1 MVILGRWYF
10 DSPGDTSMT
19 IRHFGLS
26 IAALAAVSPALCN
39 AGTAKASLD
48 ACVTAFEKTLA
59 PADEARHAFKVVY
72 DSEQVSSSIADFYPT
87 SYTFDLQANNSKT
100 GAVVAR
106 VRCLADRRG
115 GVALTSLLDAPQSP
129 ARVAQR

>member
-1 MVILGRWYF
+1 
-10 DSPGDTSMT
+10 MT

-26 IAALAAVSPALCN
+26 IAALAAVAPAVCN
-39 AGTAKASLD
+39 AGPAKASLD

-59 PADEARHAFKVVY
+59 PADEVHHAFRVVY
-72 DSEQVSSSIADFYPT
+72 ASEQLSSSIADFYPT

-115 GVALTSLLDAPQSP
+115 SVALTSLPDAAQAP

>member
-1 MVILGRWYF
+1 
-10 DSPGDTSMT
+10 MT
-19 IRHFGLS
+19 IRLFGLS
-26 IAALAAVSPALCN
+26 IAAVAAVSPAVCN
-39 AGTAKASLD
+39 AWPAKTSLD

-59 PADEARHAFKVVY
+59 PADEVRHAFKVVY
-72 DSEQVSSSIADFYPT
+72 DGEQFSSSIADFYPT

-106 VRCLADRRG
+106 VRCSADRHG
-115 GVALTSLLDAPQSP
+115 SIALTSLLDAPQSP

>member
-1 MVILGRWYF
+1 
-10 DSPGDTSMT
+10 MT

-26 IAALAAVSPALCN
+26 IAALAAVSPAVCN
-39 AGTAKASLD
+39 ALPAKASLD

-59 PADEARHAFKVVY
+59 ASDDVNHAFKVVY
-72 DSEQVSSSIADFYPT
+72 GSEGFTSSIADYYPT
-87 SYTFDLQANNSKT
+87 SYTFELQANNAKT

-106 VRCLADRRG
+106 VRCLADRHG
-115 GVALTSLLDAPQSP
+115 SVALTSLLDSTQAP